1 LITRS
6 LMQGSICMTTT
17 RTGGLGRRDILTA
30 AAAIPLLALDGMPAA
45 AVTASRGTGTN
56 PGLADFERRVRA
68 TMAAEAIPGMT
79 AGFAR
84 GSTQWVRGYGYAD
97 LENKVPATAISA
109 YRYASV
115 QKPMTAVAVLQL
127 VERGKIDLDADIR
140 EYVPYFPP
148 KGHRITPR
156 QLLGHIAG
164 IPDYASEADEHLKE
178 HKTTREA
185 IALFAD
191 RPLIAAPG
199 TRFKY
204 TSYGYNLLGA
214 AIETASGKAYG
225 DHMREHVWR
234 PAGMTSTRMEDPAVL
249 IPNRVRG
256 YRYVDGQVRN
266 SEFVDVSSRFAAGAS
281 RGTVPDLL
289 RFGTALCEG
298 RLISPASMALMRTP
312 MRTSDGKIAGF
323 PRTDG
328 YGMGWSVL
336 GQGKDCVL
344 FHDGG
349 QPETR
354 TMLIVDPQA
363 RLTVASAQN
372 YERDIHPPLAFALYA
387 AATGKAFPIKPA

>member
-1 LITRS
+1 MASETARH
-6 LMQGSICMTTT
+6 M
-17 RTGGLGRRDILTA
+17 GRRDILTA
-30 AAAIPLLALDGMPAA
+30 AAAIPLLAFDSTSAVAATAATPA
-45 AVTASRGTGTN
+45 
-56 PGLADFERRVRA
+56 LADFERRVRA
-68 TMAAEAIPGMT
+68 TMTAQAIPGMT

-84 GSTQWVRGYGYAD
+84 GAAQWVRGYGFAD
-97 LENKVPATAISA
+97 LENRVPATAISA

-127 VERGKIDLDADIR
+127 VERGRIDLDADIR
-140 EYVPYFPP
+140 SYVPYFPN

-156 QLLGHIAG
+156 QLLGHIGG
-164 IPDYASEADEHLKE
+164 IPDYASEADEHLTQ
-178 HKTTREA
+178 HKTVREA
-185 IALFAD
+185 IAVFAD
-191 RPLIAAPG
+191 RALIAEPG

-214 AIETASGKAYG
+214 AIETVSGKAYG
-225 DHMREHVWR
+225 DFMRDNIWG
-234 PAGMTSTRMEDPAVL
+234 PAGMLSTRMEDPAVL

-256 YRYVDGQVRN
+256 YRFVDGQVRN
-266 SEFVDVSSRFAAGAS
+266 SEFVDVSSRFAAGAC

-298 RLISPASMALMRTP
+298 RLLSPASMALMRSP
-312 MRTSDGKIAGF
+312 MRTRDGRIAGF

-328 YGMGWSVL
+328 YAMGWSVL
-336 GQGKDCVL
+336 GQGANSVL

-354 TMLIVDPQA
+354 TMLIVDPGA
-363 RLTVASAQN
+363 RVTVASAQN

-387 AATGKAFPIKPA
+387 AATGRPFPIKPA

>member
-1 LITRS
+1 
-6 LMQGSICMTTT
+6 MTSETA
-17 RTGGLGRRDILTA
+17 RYMGRRDILAT
-30 AAAIPLLALDGMPAA
+30 AAAIPLLALDGTLAA
-45 AVTASRGTGTN
+45 AATASRGAGAN
-56 PGLADFERRVRA
+56 SGLADFERRVRA
-68 TMAAEAIPGMT
+68 TMSAEAIPGMT

-84 GSTQWVRGYGYAD
+84 GAMQWVRGYGFAD

-140 EYVPYFPP
+140 DYVPYFPD

-156 QLLGHIAG
+156 QLLGHIGG
-164 IPDYASEADEHLKE
+164 IPDYASEADEHLTE
-178 HKTTREA
+178 HKNTREA

-191 RPLIAAPG
+191 RALIAEPG

-204 TSYGYNLLGA
+204 TSYGYNLLGV
-214 AIETASGKAYG
+214 AIETVSGKAYG
-225 DHMREHVWR
+225 DYMREHVWG
-234 PAGMTSTRMEDPAVL
+234 PAGMTSTRMEDPAVI

-256 YRYVDGQVRN
+256 YRFVDGQVRN

-289 RFGTALCEG
+289 RFGTALSEG

-312 MRTSDGKIAGF
+312 MRTRDGRIAGF

-328 YGMGWSVL
+328 YAMGWSVL

-354 TMLIVDPQA
+354 TMLIVSPEA

>member
-1 LITRS
+1 
-6 LMQGSICMTTT
+6 MTSETA
-17 RTGGLGRRDILTA
+17 RYMGRRDILAT
-30 AAAIPLLALDGMPAA
+30 AAAIPLLALDGTLAA
-45 AVTASRGTGTN
+45 AATASRGAGAN
-56 PGLADFERRVRA
+56 SGLADFERRVRA
-68 TMAAEAIPGMT
+68 TMSAEAIPGMT

-84 GSTQWVRGYGYAD
+84 GAMQWVRGYGFAD

-140 EYVPYFPP
+140 DYVPYFPD

-156 QLLGHIAG
+156 QLLGHIGG
-164 IPDYASEADEHLKE
+164 IPDYASEADEHLTE
-178 HKTTREA
+178 HKNTREA

-191 RPLIAAPG
+191 RALIAEPG

-214 AIETASGKAYG
+214 AIETVSGKAYG
-225 DHMREHVWR
+225 DYMREHVWG
-234 PAGMTSTRMEDPAVL
+234 PAGMTSTRMEDPAVI

-256 YRYVDGQVRN
+256 YRFVDGQVRN

-289 RFGTALCEG
+289 RFGTALSEG

-312 MRTSDGKIAGF
+312 MRTRDGRIAGF

-328 YGMGWSVL
+328 YAMGWSVL

-344 FHDGG
+344 LHDGD

-354 TMLIVDPQA
+354 TMLIVSPEA

>member
-1 LITRS
+1 
-6 LMQGSICMTTT
+6 MTSETA
-17 RTGGLGRRDILTA
+17 LYMGRRDILTA
-30 AAAIPLLALDGMPAA
+30 AAAIPFLAFDGTSASAA
-45 AVTASRGTGTN
+45 ATVATSA
-56 PGLADFERRVRA
+56 LADFEQRVRA
-68 TMAAEAIPGMT
+68 TMTAQAIPGMT

-84 GSTQWVRGYGYAD
+84 GATQWVRGYGFAD
-97 LENKVPATAISA
+97 LENKVPATPTSA

-127 VERGKIDLDADIR
+127 AERGKIDLDADIR
-140 EYVPYFPP
+140 DYVPYFPP

-156 QLLGHIAG
+156 QLLGHIGG
-164 IPDYASEADEHLKE
+164 IPDYASEADEHLTQ
-178 HKTTREA
+178 HKNTREA
-185 IALFAD
+185 IAVFAD
-191 RPLIAAPG
+191 RALIAEPG

-214 AIETASGKAYG
+214 AIETASGKTYG
-225 DHMREHVWR
+225 DYMRDNVWG
-234 PAGMTSTRMEDPAVL
+234 PAGMANTRMEDPAAI

-256 YRYVDGQVRN
+256 YRFVDGQVRN

-289 RFGTALCEG
+289 RFGAALCEG
-298 RLISPASMALMRTP
+298 RLIGPASMALMRTP
-312 MRTSDGKIAGF
+312 MRTRDGKIAGF

-328 YGMGWSVL
+328 YAMGWSVL
-336 GQGKDCVL
+336 GLGRDCVL

-354 TMLIVDPQA
+354 TMLIVDPRV

-387 AATGKAFPIKPA
+387 AATGRPFPIKPA

>member
-1 LITRS
+1 
-6 LMQGSICMTTT
+6 MTTMT
-17 RTGGLGRRDILTA
+17 TGGLGRRDILTA
-30 AAAIPLLALDGMPAA
+30 AAAIPLLALDGVPAA
-45 AVTASRGTGTN
+45 AAMAARGTGAN

-68 TMAAEAIPGMT
+68 TMSAEAIPGMT

-84 GSTQWVRGYGYAD
+84 GATQWVRGYGYAD

-140 EYVPYFPP
+140 EYVPYFPN

-164 IPDYASEADEHLKE
+164 IPDYASEANEHLTE

-191 RPLIAAPG
+191 RALIAEPG

-214 AIETASGKAYG
+214 AIETASGKPYADY
-225 DHMREHVWR
+225 MRDQVWG

-256 YRYVDGQVRN
+256 YRFVDGQVRN

-289 RFGTALCEG
+289 RFGTALSEG

-312 MRTSDGKIAGF
+312 MRTRDGKIAGF

-328 YGMGWSVL
+328 YAMGWSVL

-354 TMLIVDPQA
+354 TMLIVSPEA

>member
-1 LITRS
+1 
-6 LMQGSICMTTT
+6 MTSETA
-17 RTGGLGRRDILTA
+17 RYMGRRDILAT
-30 AAAIPLLALDGMPAA
+30 AAAIPLLALDGTLAA
-45 AVTASRGTGTN
+45 AATASRGAGAN
-56 PGLADFERRVRA
+56 SGLADFERRVRA
-68 TMAAEAIPGMT
+68 TMSAEAIPGMT

-84 GSTQWVRGYGYAD
+84 GAMQWVRGYGFAD

-140 EYVPYFPP
+140 DYVPYFPD

-156 QLLGHIAG
+156 QLLGHIGG
-164 IPDYASEADEHLKE
+164 IPDYASEADEHLTE
-178 HKTTREA
+178 HKNTREA

-191 RPLIAAPG
+191 RALIAEPG

-214 AIETASGKAYG
+214 AIETVSGKAYG
-225 DHMREHVWR
+225 DYMREHVWG
-234 PAGMTSTRMEDPAVL
+234 PAGMTSTRMEDPAVI

-256 YRYVDGQVRN
+256 YRFVDGQVRN

-289 RFGTALCEG
+289 RFGTALSEG
-298 RLISPASMALMRTP
+298 RLISPPSMALMRTP
-312 MRTSDGKIAGF
+312 MRTRDGRIAGF

-328 YGMGWSVL
+328 YAMGWSVL

-354 TMLIVDPQA
+354 TMLIVSPEA